1 MYLDILKTEGKPAE
15 MLADGLA
22 AMADAVEDFDFDRA
36 VELTSL
42 YLNELAAPDKAA
54 FWLNRFLGVWPN
66 EPSLLEALGSAC
78 VRGAWRGVTTR
89 NSS

>member
-1 MYLDILKTEGKPAE
+1 MVLRAARVRLSVTPGDHEAHGVYLDILKTEGKPAE

-42 YLNELAAPDKAA
+42 
-54 FWLNRFLGVWPN
+54 FLK
-66 EPSLLEALGSAC
+66 
-78 VRGAWRGVTTR
+78 
-89 NSS
+89 